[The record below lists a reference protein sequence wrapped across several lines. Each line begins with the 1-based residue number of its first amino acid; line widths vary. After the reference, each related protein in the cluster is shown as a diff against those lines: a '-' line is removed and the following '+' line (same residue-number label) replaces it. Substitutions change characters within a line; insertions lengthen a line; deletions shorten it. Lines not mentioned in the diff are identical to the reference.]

1 MEDTN
6 KRGAEE
12 ANLQEGEPAAKKCE
26 QTAIRDY
33 STEKDVGI
41 EL

>member
-12 ANLQEGEPAAKKCE
+12 VSVQEGEPAAKKCE
-26 QTAIRDY
+26 LTTVRDY
-33 STEKDVGI
+33 STEKAERI
-41 EL
+41 EW

>member
-12 ANLQEGEPAAKKCE
+12 VSVQEGEPAAKKCKL
-26 QTAIRDY
+26 TTVRDY